1 MTTAIDLAAEPY
13 EFTLA
18 PKHCALLIIDMQRDF
33 LEPGGFGEML
43 GNDVSQLRRTIDPNR
58 RLLEAWRAAGLPVL
72 HTREGHRPDLA
83 DLPPAKKIRGRSATS
98 IGDAGP
104 MGRIL
109 VRGEDGHDIIPEL
122 YPEPGEPVIDKP
134 GKGAFHAT
142 DLHAILQHR
151 DVKQL
156 VVTGVTT
163 EVCVNTTV
171 REANDRGYD
180 CLVLED
186 CCGSYFPGVPRHGP
200 QDDQGAGRHLW
211 LGVQFRERDQG
222 FGRLEER
229 SVGEGQERR
238 RGTMANAMTAKAG
251 PEKWWVPGDW
261 NAFFGFGTN
270 ILVNVLVLTGLLR
283 FVLKMPDSLVFGRI
297 LPALGL
303 MLFLST
309 VYYAWLAYRLAQKTG
324 RTDVC
329 ALPSGTSVPHM
340 FVVTFVVMLPILLR
354 TNDPVQAWEAGLTWV
369 FVQSFV
375 LMAGGFIAPIIRK
388 ITPRAALLGSL
399 AGISITFIS
408 MRPGLLVFE
417 TPLIG
422 MVCFAIILA
431 NWFGG
436 VRYFRDVPGGLIA
449 IAAGT
454 IIAWGS
460 DLFGLGYGGLS
471 VSSVG
476 DAFSHFGFSFPVPAV
491 GHVFAGFKF
500 IGIILVTAIPFGIY
514 DLVEAMDNVES
525 AAAAGDS
532 FPTTQVLTADGVI
545 SLIGCL
551 LGNPFINAVYIGH
564 PGWKAMG
571 GRIGYSA
578 ATGVMVL
585 VLTWLGIVALVSS
598 LIPVVAILPI
608 LLYIGML
615 IGSQAF
621 QELPRSHAP
630 AIILAMIPQIAAW
643 GKTMIDGALGAA
655 GTNAATVGFDKLGK
669 TGILYKGLETLGGGA
684 TLAGIILGAVTVFII
699 ERQLEKA
706 AAFAFAGSI
715 LTFFGLI
722 HAEDLGIGQSPV
734 VAMSYLGI
742 AVMLYGFAKFAHVTP
757 AEPSEIEA
765 DHLGVQAAAAE

>member
-1 MTTAIDLAAEPY
+1 
-13 EFTLA
+13 
-18 PKHCALLIIDMQRDF
+18 
-33 LEPGGFGEML
+33 
-43 GNDVSQLRRTIDPNR
+43 
-58 RLLEAWRAAGLPVL
+58 
-72 HTREGHRPDLA
+72 
-83 DLPPAKKIRGRSATS
+83 
-98 IGDAGP
+98 
-104 MGRIL
+104 
-109 VRGEDGHDIIPEL
+109 
-122 YPEPGEPVIDKP
+122 
-134 GKGAFHAT
+134 
-142 DLHAILQHR
+142 
-151 DVKQL
+151 
-156 VVTGVTT
+156 
-163 EVCVNTTV
+163 
-171 REANDRGYD
+171 
-180 CLVLED
+180 
-186 CCGSYFPGVPRHGP
+186 
-200 QDDQGAGRHLW
+200 
-211 LGVQFRERDQG
+211 
-222 FGRLEER
+222 
-229 SVGEGQERR
+229 
-238 RGTMANAMTAKAG
+238 MANVATAKAG
-251 PEKWWVPGDW
+251 PEKLWVPGDW

-297 LPALGL
+297 LPATGL

-309 VYYAWLAYRLAQKTG
+309 VYYAYLAYRLAKQTG

-329 ALPSGTSVPHM
+329 ALPSGISVPHM
-340 FVVTFVVMLPILLR
+340 FVVTFVVMLPILGK
-354 TNDPVQAWEAGLTWV
+354 TSDPVQAWEAGLTWV

-375 LMAGGFIAPIIRK
+375 LMVGGFIAPVIRR

-408 MRPGLLVFE
+408 MRPGLLIFE
-417 TPLIG
+417 TPAIG
-422 MVCFAIILA
+422 LVCFAVILA

-436 VRYFRDVPGGLIA
+436 VRYYQGVPGGLIA

-460 DLFGLGYGGLS
+460 NLFGLGYGGLT
-471 VSSVG
+471 VGAVG
-476 DAFSHFGFSFPVPAV
+476 DAVSHFGFSFPIPAV
-491 GHVFAGFKF
+491 GHVFSGFRWL
-500 IGIILVTAIPFGIY
+500 GVILVTAIPFGIY

-532 FPTTQVLTADGVI
+532 FPTTRVLTADGVV

-585 VLTWLGIVALVSS
+585 VLTWLGVAALVSS

-621 QELPRSHAP
+621 QETPRSHAP
-630 AIILAMIPQIAAW
+630 AIILAMLPQIAAW

-655 GTNAATVGFDKLGK
+655 GTNAAAVGFDKLGNA
-669 TGILYKGLETLGGGA
+669 GILYHGLATFGGGA

-706 AAFAFAGSI
+706 AAFALAGAL
-715 LTFFGLI
+715 LTFFGFI
-722 HAEDLGIGQSPV
+722 HGEEIGVAQSPV
-734 VAMSYLGI
+734 VALGYLGV
-742 AVMLYGFAKFAHVTP
+742 AAMLFGFARYAHVAP
-757 AEPSEIEA
+757 AEPSDI
-765 DHLGVQAAAAE
+765 DPHNLSVQAAE